1 MILYPAVDIKDGK
14 CVRLTQGRKD
24 EVTVFGDDPTA
35 MAKHW
40 LSEGAK
46 ALHVIDLDGAFDG
59 MPRNMELVTAICAE
73 CAKVDV
79 PVQLGGGVRDLD
91 IARNYVQAGVSRL
104 IIGTLALENP
114 EAFAAMAKALPGQ
127 VGVSLDA
134 VDGKLKT
141 RGWVEDAGLMVDDV
155 LPRLAEQG
163 AAFVIYTDI
172 SRDGMQTGP
181 NAAAMERL
189 LSLTDL
195 PVLAAGGV
203 STLDDVKVLAG
214 LATKGLSG
222 VITGKAIY
230 AGTLDFAEG
239 QAYLDSRTAEEV

>member
-214 LATKGLSG
+214 LGTKGLSG
-222 VITGKAIY
+222 IITGKAIY